1 MRSYCHL
8 PLARATWLPVLP
20 ATRRR
25 SRWHTPQWPTGYE
38 VQSFARSARGASPA
52 QRSQLARVPPELLLQ
67 GHEVETLGAFT
78 ETWQRHLFFEAL
90 ARALLSATQP
100 ILLSIDDL
108 QWCDP
113 ETIEWLHYVLRS
125 NPNACLLIAATVRLE
140 ELGMTLWDAS
150 SLRTFLG
157 KPHLRCNL

>member
-1 MRSYCHL
+1 MR
-8 PLARATWLPVLP
+8 
-20 ATRRR
+20 
-25 SRWHTPQWPTGYE
+25 G
-38 VQSFARSARGASPA
+38 GASPA
-52 QRSQLARVPPELLLQ
+52 QRSQLARVLPELLLQ

-78 ETWQRHLFFEAL
+78 EIWQRHLFFEAL
-90 ARALLSATQP
+90 ARALLSARQP